1 MGLAPIRRKAITLT
15 DADLLSIEP
24 VWQQTSIKFE

>member
-1 MGLAPIRRKAITLT
+1 MGLAPIRRNSTLT

-24 VWQQTSIKFE
+24 VWQQTLMKFK